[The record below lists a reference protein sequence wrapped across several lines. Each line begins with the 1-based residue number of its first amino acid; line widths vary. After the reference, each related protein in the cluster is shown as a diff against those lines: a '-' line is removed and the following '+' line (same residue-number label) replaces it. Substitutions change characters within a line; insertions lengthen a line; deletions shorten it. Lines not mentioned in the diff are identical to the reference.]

1 MSEAC
6 QEICYNH
13 PNQKRQGC
21 SKHHLA
27 FNPAEPGNHAIW
39 TRGGQMIAYWG
50 RLRQSRGRLLL
61 LQTAYQNT
69 MPPLS
74 QQEIKDRAYAFV
86 KDWEGVSRERA
97 EAQTFWNEFFA
108 IFGMTRR
115 RVAAFEEPVKKL
127 GERRGAI
134 DLFWKGTLLVEH
146 KSKGKDLGKAYEQ
159 ALDYFPG
166 IQEQDLPQYVLVS
179 DFTDFRLYDLDA
191 GIETDFA
198 LADLPEKVH
207 LFGFISGYTPHTYH
221 DEDPVNI
228 QVAEK
233 MGELHDELLASGY
246 DGHDLEL
253 FLVRLIYCLFA
264 DDTGIFPR
272 DHFHYFIENR
282 TNPNGSDTGPI
293 LATIFQTLNR
303 PPERRQRAIDEEL
316 QQFPYINGQLF
327 DENLPIPLFSAKM
340 RTQLLACCGFDWGK
354 VSPAIF
360 GSMFQAVMD
369 KAKRRNL
376 GAHYTSEKNILKVV
390 RGLFLDDLLQEFE
403 RAKSDANKL
412 RQLHERIA
420 RLRFFDPACGCGNF
434 LIITYRELRK
444 LEIAI
449 LKQLH
454 HLSGEAARQLVMDV
468 RALSKI
474 DVDAMYGIELEEF
487 PARIAEVALWLTDH
501 QMNMQLSRE
510 FGQTFVRLPL
520 QKSAH
525 IHHGNALRLDW
536 ETIIPKLDGSEQ
548 VTLYILGNPPF
559 VGKHLRTAAQNA
571 DMELACASLPEH
583 GMLDYVSA
591 WYVKAAQFIQGTAS
605 RVAFVSTNSITQ
617 GEQVGALWQWLLA
630 QGVKI
635 HFAHRTFRWSN
646 DARGKAAV
654 FCVII
659 GFGLQEAKTKRLYE
673 YLTPDADPMEA
684 LVHNISPYLV
694 ATDNT
699 IIFSRKKPICSVPEI
714 GYGSM
719 ANDGGFLILDQQQR
733 DDLLAKEPQAEKYIR
748 PFLGSREF
756 INSEKRWCLWLVNA
770 SPAELRKMPEIMH
783 RVKGVR
789 QYRLESKREATR
801 KLAQTPYLFGEIR
814 QPDSHYL
821 LIPGVSSETRRYI
834 PIGFMGKETIASD
847 LARTL
852 PDATPYHFGVLT
864 STMHMA
870 WTRQVCG
877 RLKGDYRYSNNI
889 VYNNFPWP
897 ENPTPAHKQRVEAAA
912 QTVLD
917 ARAQFP
923 ASTLADLYDPNTMPK
938 ALFDAHRKLDLA
950 VDACYRSKAFGSE
963 LERLAFLFELY
974 KHYTEPLTHS
984 AEQTAK
990 KKRKAKI

>member
-1 MSEAC
+1 
-6 QEICYNH
+6 
-13 PNQKRQGC
+13 
-21 SKHHLA
+21 
-27 FNPAEPGNHAIW
+27 
-39 TRGGQMIAYWG
+39 
-50 RLRQSRGRLLL
+50 
-61 LQTAYQNT
+61 
-69 MPPLS
+69 MPILS
-74 QQEIKDRAYAFV
+74 QQEIKDHAYAFV

-108 IFGMTRR
+108 IFGLTRR
-115 RVAAFEEPVKKL
+115 RVAAFEEPVRKL

-146 KSKGKDLGKAYEQ
+146 KSKGKDLGKAYQQ

-191 GIETDFA
+191 GIETDFT

-207 LFGFISGYTPHTYH
+207 LFGFISGYTPRTYH

-246 DGHDLEL
+246 DGHDLEV

-303 PPERRQRAIDEEL
+303 SPEHRQRAIDEEL

-390 RGLFLDDLLQEFE
+390 RGLFLDELLQEFE

-434 LIITYRELRK
+434 LIITYRELRM

-454 HLSGEAARQLVMDV
+454 HLSGQDARQLVMDV

-536 ETIIPKLDGSEQ
+536 ETIIPKPDGSEQ

-559 VGKHLRTAAQNA
+559 VGKHLRTPAQNA

-591 WYVKAAQFIQGTAS
+591 WYVKAAQFIQGTAT

-617 GEQVGALWQWLLA
+617 GEQVGALWRWLLA

-659 GFGLQEAKTKRLYE
+659 GFGLQEVKPKRLYE
-673 YLTPDADPMEA
+673 YASLDADPMEA
-684 LVHNISPYLV
+684 LPQNISPYLV
-694 ATDNT
+694 DAPDV
-699 IIFSRKKPICSVPEI
+699 IIASRSKPICAVPEMVK
-714 GYGSM
+714 GSQPTD
-719 ANDGGFLILDQQQR
+719 DGNLLLTDEEKNELLQQEPGADKFIYPLVSAHEFLNG
-733 DDLLAKEPQAEKYIR
+733 K
-748 PFLGSREF
+748 
-756 INSEKRWCLWLVNA
+756 NRWCLWLKDA
-770 SPAELRKMPEIMH
+770 APHELRALPQVTK
-783 RVKGVR
+783 RVGNVR
-789 QYRLESKREATR
+789 TFRLASKKATTVR
-801 KLAQTPYLFGEIR
+801 LADAPALFAEIR
-814 QPDSHYL
+814 QPGSDYVLVPRH
-821 LIPGVSSETRRYI
+821 SSENRRFI
-834 PIGFMGKETIASD
+834 PIAFFSKDHIVSD
-847 LARTL
+847 SCAAVPNATL
-852 PDATPYHFGVLT
+852 YHFGVLT

-897 ENPTPAHKQRVEAAA
+897 ENPTPAQKQRVEGAA

-917 ARAQFP
+917 ARAQFQT
-923 ASTLADLYDPNTMPK
+923 STLADLYDPNTMPK

-950 VDACYRSKAFGSE
+950 VDACYRSKAFSSE

-974 KHYTEPLTHS
+974 KHYTEPLTHT
-984 AEQTAK
+984 AEQAAK
-990 KKRKAKI
+990 KGRKAKT